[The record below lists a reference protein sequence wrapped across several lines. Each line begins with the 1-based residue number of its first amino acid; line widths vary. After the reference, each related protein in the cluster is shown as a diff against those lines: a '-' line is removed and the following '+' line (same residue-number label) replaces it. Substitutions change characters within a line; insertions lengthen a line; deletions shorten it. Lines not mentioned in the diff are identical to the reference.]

1 MVNKLKTINLRLSKS
16 RIFYKKST
24 NGMLWIFLALFIWF
38 IFEMICFCGLKLFKK
53 FILSDNCFI
62 LFAKIFILMH
72 VGSKMQYIIYARITG
87 YGGNILFAAH
97 GNREV
102 APTC

>member
-1 MVNKLKTINLRLSKS
+1 MSLP
-16 RIFYKKST
+16 
-24 NGMLWIFLALFIWF
+24 WIFLTLSIGLTFWNDF
-38 IFEMICFCGLKLFKK
+38 FLGLKLFKK

-62 LFAKIFILMH
+62 LFPLH

-102 APTC
+102 APTCWNLEASEEGGELDEGQ